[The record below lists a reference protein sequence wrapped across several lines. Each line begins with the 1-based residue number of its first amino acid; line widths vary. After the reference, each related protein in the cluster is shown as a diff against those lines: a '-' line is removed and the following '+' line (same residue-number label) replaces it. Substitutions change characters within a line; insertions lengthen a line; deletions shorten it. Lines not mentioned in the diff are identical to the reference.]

1 MLHQNIFQLADGN
14 DDGAKT
20 NSNMEDLNTEA
31 SFLGEEEVNQGVVEC
46 NICPETFSN
55 HHALIKHLLKSH
67 CSYTGLICPY
77 CRDSHHPQ
85 RFIDLQAHVMN
96 AHMDKLTGYGVSNE
110 CKLCKKSFTG
120 YAELRDHVQ
129 IHGDMF
135 REPAPNKEL
144 YKENA
149 RRKRQERRIDRQKQR
164 QLATKQNIFEAAKTI
179 LDNVNNSKLTILR
192 KVTNE
197 ELLANNIKR
206 LSTGQIVIEDQ
217 SLLAKSIVHH
227 DMNNVT
233 NKQLMVP
240 IHLNKDTAANIRNG
254 SNVIDIQE
262 DSSPPQTTERID
274 FEEEQAQNDFG
285 SIKLNGDL
293 DCKTIQSSKTLDDHM
308 KSSDKITNDTLNQ
321 RLFIKQFVSIANP
334 YLDSNIL
341 SNIIPECPPPSPNTP
356 AEETRKKS
364 ESNNVPSKLNS
375 DISDDD
381 EGQTGIVVVN
391 TDFQLKNDSFKASI
405 VNGENN
411 SHNSMK
417 EIKKSQKILSLPQ
430 PLAANILRI
439 MKILRITN
447 QNKNVTINATGNRI
461 ESKVLYG
468 IPQGLCEGS
477 TDIQRK
483 KDLVLA
489 SNPNTEVFRKLK
501 EGKEN
506 KKCHSKFDI
515 SLENEI
521 DANVNTS
528 AVPVTA
534 AEKFQE
540 ISSPYS
546 VAALLAAAEL
556 EEELS
561 SHDDE

>member
-1 MLHQNIFQLADGN
+1 MADGN

-179 LDNVNNSKLTILR
+179 LENVNDSKLTILR

-417 EIKKSQKILSLPQ
+417 EIKKSQRILSLPQ

-447 QNKNVTINATGNRI
+447 QNKNVTISANGHRI
-461 ESKVLYG
+461 ESKGVYG

-477 TDIQRK
+477 TDRQRK

-489 SNPNTEVFRKLK
+489 SNPSTEVFRKLK

-506 KKCHSKFDI
+506 EKCHPKFDI

-528 AVPVTA
+528 AVSFTA